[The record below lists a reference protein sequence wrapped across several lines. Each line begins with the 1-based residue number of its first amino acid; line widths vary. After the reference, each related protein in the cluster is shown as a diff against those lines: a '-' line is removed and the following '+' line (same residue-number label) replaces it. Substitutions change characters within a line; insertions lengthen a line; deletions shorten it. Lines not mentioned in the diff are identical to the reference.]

1 MPRVLLIEDDDLL
14 RDVLA
19 RSLVAAGHE
28 VVEASNGIEG
38 IDLFRARPA
47 DVVVTDLVMPLQ
59 EGVETIMQLRKLRRD
74 IPIVAMS
81 GGVPNSKLYLGIAGR
96 IGAQKILP
104 KPFTPAQLQAAIT
117 EALAAVK
124 PIT

>member
-1 MPRVLLIEDDDLL
+1 MARVLLIEDDDLL
-14 RDVLA
+14 REVLA

-38 IDLFRARPA
+38 IDLYRARPA

-59 EGVETIMQLRKLRRD
+59 EGVETIMQLRKFRRD

-81 GGVPNSKLYLGIAGR
+81 GGVPNSKLYLGIAGK

-104 KPFTPAQLQAAIT
+104 KPFTPAQLQEAIK

-124 PIT
+124 PTT